1 MKVEILNVTNNKVLQ
16 VQNVTNRKSR
26 DSFKNLDGYEIPLRF
41 RDSRFKAFLPDGLDA
56 IAEIVEDTPARN
68 AAAGGQETA
77 DDTGDVTRDVKVLG
91 IVDTDTLHAKA
102 EAADAW
108 KDDRLTFRQPMLED
122 VLQFG
127 DHHDDRSL
135 GTAAVTTGFL
145 RNFLKR
151 YFTLTDGLGI
161 IFPIAATALDVVLDE
176 FDVYCHNVYFTLL
189 LF

>member
-1 MKVEILNVTNNKVLQ
+1 ML
-16 VQNVTNRKSR
+16 
-26 DSFKNLDGYEIPLRF
+26 PLVRESDF
-41 RDSRFKAFLPDGLDA
+41 LYIFLSVSTLWLEAFLPDGLDA
-56 IAEIVEDTPARN
+56 VAEIVEDTPARD
-68 AAAGGQETA
+68 AAPCRQETT
-77 DDTGDVTRDVKVLG
+77 DDTGDVTRNVKVLG
-91 IVDTDTLHAKA
+91 IIDTDTLYAKA
-102 EAADAW
+102 EAADTR

-127 DHHDDRSL
+127 DHHEDRSL
-135 GTAAVTTGFL
+135 GTAAVSTGFL

-161 IFPIAATALDVVLDE
+161 VFPIAATALDVVLDE